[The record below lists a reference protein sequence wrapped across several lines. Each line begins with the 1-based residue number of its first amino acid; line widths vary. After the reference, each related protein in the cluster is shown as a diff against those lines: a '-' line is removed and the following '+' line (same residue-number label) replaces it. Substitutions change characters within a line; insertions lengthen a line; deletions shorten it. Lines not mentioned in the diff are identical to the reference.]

1 MINKLNNIADIVVEI
16 LDDNSC
22 NDVESL
28 KNKVSL
34 HLRNIASSLSDNFDQ
49 ERWDKYLSKRRKEM
63 KKSDPNQLRDTNRSY
78 IYVRSSDNFIKP
90 KVKYNM

>member
-63 KKSDPNQLRDTNRSY
+63 KKKVELDPMQQAMLSLAKAK
-78 IYVRSSDNFIKP
+78 FK
-90 KVKYNM
+90 K